1 MHEAMGS
8 LEANFQS
15 FKLSVLKGIFF
26 SKNAAQHNI
35 VWNKGQCFGIQKNN
49 FRSLMKL
56 ILIFISS
63 VILNATDLLNDF
75 LNMCILH
82 MHMCLQR
89 QTEFLVCLVLLTDS
103 THLHG

>member
-8 LEANFQS
+8 LEANLQS

-26 SKNAAQHNI
+26 SKNSAQHNN
-35 VWNKGQCFGIQKNN
+35 VWNKRQCFAIQQND
-49 FRSLMKL
+49 FRSLMKQ

-82 MHMCLQR
+82 TYTCLRMQA
-89 QTEFLVCLVLLTDS
+89 EFLVCPILLTDS
-103 THLHG
+103 IHVHG